1 MHTENSILIHAPA
14 EKIFETAADLSLW
27 SKILP
32 HYRWI
37 KFLEKSPSRNVVTMA
52 AKRAMPVLFGI
63 AIPVRW
69 TSEQEIDRGNMEIRF
84 HHLTAFTKGM
94 RVVWTFTPTPNG
106 VEVCIRHDLK
116 PAIPIIGTFI
126 AETIIGRFFV
136 GYIAN
141 QTLYHMKQYVE
152 KNYGT

>member
-1 MHTENSILIHAPA
+1 
-14 EKIFETAADLSLW
+14 
-27 SKILP
+27 
-32 HYRWI
+32 
-37 KFLEKSPSRNVVTMA
+37 MA
-52 AKRAMPVLFGI
+52 AKRAMPALFGI

-106 VEVCIRHDLK
+106 VEVRIRHDLK